1 MEVVTRNVNISE
13 EYKKKVCMSACR
25 VIVTKMSKK
34 WVDFSLIKVSHLLNP
49 LIEISHFTCCPA
61 IPCLTKYEII

>member
-1 MEVVTRNVNISE
+1 
-13 EYKKKVCMSACR
+13 MSVWR

-49 LIEISHFTCCPA
+49 LIETSHFTCCSA
-61 IPCLTKYEII
+61 IPCLKKHKII